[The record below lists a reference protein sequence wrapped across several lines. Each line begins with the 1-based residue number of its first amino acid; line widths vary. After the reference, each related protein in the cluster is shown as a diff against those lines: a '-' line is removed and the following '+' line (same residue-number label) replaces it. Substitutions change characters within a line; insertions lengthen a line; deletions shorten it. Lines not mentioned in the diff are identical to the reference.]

1 MTGGGSTNSTGAE
14 DVVRH
19 LTEADDEEPR
29 TREDIRAAL
38 LADLTFMVCE
48 VMSLPEREAAE
59 VAGRLF
65 WAMRKT
71 WGGRKIRFHVTRVDE
86 LRAQARAMNNGKNAA
101 AVCAALGI
109 SLSRF
114 YELISG
120 PGKRGGRKNR
130 GIESRVE
137 V

>member
-120 PGKRGGRKNR
+120 PGKRAGRKNR
-130 GIESRVE
+130 GIVLRDAA
-137 V
+137 

>member
-1 MTGGGSTNSTGAE
+1 MGVNNAGTDEAI
-14 DVVRH
+14 RH
-19 LTEADDEEPR
+19 SLESDDEEPR

-130 GIESRVE
+130 GIESRAE
-137 V
+137 VS